1 MQFIIPNV
9 DICMSKEDDNKYP
22 KIDQFPWYRVNAVLS
37 TLNSG
42 STINV
47 ASILGAY
54 RMPLIGS
61 VSTSEDVSQYYVIII
76 NLSLNISWTFII
88 QILCYNYKL
97 KFKYFMDIYNIKILY
112 NILITLI
119 IHIVIYY

>member
-1 MQFIIPNV
+1 MQLIIPNV

-22 KIDQFPWYRVNAVLS
+22 KIEQFPWYRVNAVLS

-76 NLSLNISWTFII
+76 NLSLNMSWTFII
-88 QILCYNYKL
+88 L
-97 KFKYFMDIYNIKILY
+97 KYYIIY
-112 NILITLI
+112 
-119 IHIVIYY
+119 